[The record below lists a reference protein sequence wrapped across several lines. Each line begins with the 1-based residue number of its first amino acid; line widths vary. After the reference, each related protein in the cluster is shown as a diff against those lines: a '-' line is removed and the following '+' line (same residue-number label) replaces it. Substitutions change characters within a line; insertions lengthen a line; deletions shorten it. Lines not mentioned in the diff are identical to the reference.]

1 MYHGRFCL
9 NIADCGGGSI
19 MIKTYCGVD
28 CCSECPRL
36 PECGGCGCNGADPE
50 IVLYKRR
57 EDSYVCR
64 IASLEEVNERWD
76 ALIRENQDD
85 PNWAVWKTDVLAEVS
100 AGKVYTGTCTY
111 PDGTKIEVEYYEK
124 TLY

>member
-1 MYHGRFCL
+1 M
-9 NIADCGGGSI
+9 
-19 MIKTYCGVD
+19 D

-36 PECGGCGCNGADPE
+36 PECGGYGCNGANPE

-57 EDSYVCR
+57 EDGYVCR

-76 ALIRENQDD
+76 TLIREHPDD
-85 PNWAVWKTDVLAEVS
+85 
-100 AGKVYTGTCTY
+100 
-111 PDGTKIEVEYYEK
+111 TKIEVEYYEK